1 MTDRVI
7 IDIIRLLNIIRLQF
21 EKIIKIYRKEGG
33 LLEMTVEQLRLFN
46 VPEKLYKKRKGPLYY
61 VEIVETNGDK
71 YIIWLRRKIYS
82 VAQAKKVAAI
92 LYNKEKKFDEG
103 NFLHFGRVEKKE

>member
-1 MTDRVI
+1 
-7 IDIIRLLNIIRLQF
+7 
-21 EKIIKIYRKEGG
+21 
-33 LLEMTVEQLRLFN
+33 MTVGQLRLFD
-46 VPEKLYKKRKGPLYY
+46 VPERLYRKKKDPLYY
-61 VEIVETNGDK
+61 VEIIEADGEK

-82 VAQAKKVAAI
+82 IAQAKKVAAI